1 MFVTLIRTGIIYILI
16 IAAVRLMGKR
26 QIGELQPSELVITI
40 LISEIA
46 AIPLQDNGIPL
57 INTVISIF
65 LLIALEIIFSVLN
78 MKSGKFRG
86 FMQGHSI
93 ILIRDGKLDQ
103 KKLKQLRFTMD
114 DLLEALRQKD
124 IFSIE
129 DVQYA
134 VVETNGTLS
143 VLLKPENR
151 AVTPKDLELHVA
163 DNGLP
168 CAVISDGR
176 VIHKMFSECGITDK
190 KLGGIIG
197 ENNLKIENILLMN
210 IDKNRNTVII
220 PKEAEK

>member
-46 AIPLQDNGIPL
+46 AIPLQDNGMPL
-57 INTVISIF
+57 VNTLVSIF
-65 LLIALEIIFSVLN
+65 LLIALEIISSVLN
-78 MKSGKFRG
+78 MKSGKFRD

-103 KKLKQLRFTMD
+103 KKLTQLRFTMD

-124 IFSIE
+124 IFSIDE
-129 DVQYA
+129 VQYA

-151 AVTPKDLELHVA
+151 AVTPKNLELHVT

-168 CAVISDGR
+168 CTVISDGR
-176 VIHKMFSECGITDK
+176 VIHKMFDECGMTDK
-190 KLGGIIG
+190 KLNDTVS
-197 ENNLKIENILLMN
+197 ESNLKIENILLMN
-210 IDKNRNTVII
+210 IDKNGNTVII
-220 PKEAEK
+220 SKEAKK

>member
-46 AIPLQDNGIPL
+46 AIPLQDNGMPL
-57 INTVISIF
+57 VNTLVSIF
-65 LLIALEIIFSVLN
+65 LLIALEIISSVLN
-78 MKSGKFRG
+78 MKSGKFRD

-103 KKLKQLRFTMD
+103 KKLTQLRFTMD

-124 IFSIE
+124 IFSIDE
-129 DVQYA
+129 VQYA

-151 AVTPKDLELHVA
+151 P
-163 DNGLP
+163 
-168 CAVISDGR
+168 
-176 VIHKMFSECGITDK
+176 
-190 KLGGIIG
+190 
-197 ENNLKIENILLMN
+197 
-210 IDKNRNTVII
+210 
-220 PKEAEK
+220 